1 MLTAPRICVLI
12 PVFNHGLTVGQV
24 VRGAQAAFPVLV
36 VDDGSTDDTPAILAR
51 EPGLVLLTLPCNQGK
66 GAALRAGF
74 GRAGELGFTHV
85 ITLDA
90 DGQHPIQALG
100 QFAAACRAR
109 PEALIV
115 GVRNLRQAGAPWARR
130 ASNALS
136 NFWFRFETGLRL
148 TDTQCGYRVYPLVA
162 VNCLRATSERY
173 AFELEVLV
181 RAAWAGIPLEP
192 LPVAVDYAAP
202 TSRLSHFDSWHDL
215 LRICR
220 LHARL
225 SAAALVS
232 RRRASE
238 GRGRG

>member
-115 GVRNLRQAGAPWARR
+115 GVRNLGQAGAPWARR

-181 RAAWAGIPLEP
+181 RAAWAGIPP
-192 LPVAVDYAAP
+192 GA
-202 TSRLSHFDSWHDL
+202 
-215 LRICR
+215 
-220 LHARL
+220 
-225 SAAALVS
+225 SAGGRGL
-232 RRRASE
+232 RRAHLAPVPLRFLARPAPHLPPARALI
-238 GRGRG
+238 GRGFGFPPPGV